1 MGILKFMVMDENIR
15 GYADYMYENTSDL
28 GTGLG
33 VIFNYVKFVVFLW
46 LITIITDKDRQTIVL
61 LMVVSYFF
69 GAIGLIMPAAARLSL
84 FFTMLQMVIWSWI
97 FKFSKQHTWLYVIII
112 SQIVIM
118 AKEITDFFYDPVWHY
133 HFIEYHT
140 IFEAPYWM

>member
-1 MGILKFMVMDENIR
+1 MIAIIICVIGSCIYLKINDKQEIAHNLLPM
-15 GYADYMYENTSDL
+15 L
-28 GTGLG
+28 CL
-33 VIFNYVKFVVFLW
+33 
-46 LITIITDKDRQTIVL
+46 TIG
-61 LMVVSYFF
+61 F